1 MGRGN
6 RGGTMFALIDCNNFF
21 VSCERLFRPE
31 LNGRPV
37 VVLSSNDGCAVSRS
51 TEAKALGIPM
61 GAPAFKYRELFRQ
74 HGVIS
79 FSGNFPLYGDISRR
93 LMLLLTEVTPHLE
106 AYSVDE
112 SFLDLSQL
120 PEQDWRRWA
129 VRLRRRIW
137 QEIGLPVSIG
147 VAPTKGLCKI
157 ANHRAKK
164 DPLLAGVLNLADMP
178 EWLVNTQLAATPLE
192 DVWGIGWRLGPRLRA
207 QGLQTALDIK
217 QLSARQARQLM
228 GGVRGAQ
235 LQLELSGVSCFPLEQ
250 AGRIRQTVSHGR
262 MFGKDTADPL
272 AIRAA
277 ISSLTARA
285 CYDLRRDGLTARGVY
300 LRLRGNRHKPGSPRW
315 SYQLKLGT
323 PTADPGLICQQLAAG
338 LAADPAAQQLWH
350 RADVLL
356 YDLSPAAQLQ
366 TDRLGYVQT
375 RQAAA
380 GHRRL
385 AAVDAV
391 NHRFGAGRIRYA
403 AESLSDVWRPKAG
416 SRSPA
421 YTTSWAELP
430 VASIG
435 LSAYTGAT
443 RRINKTILNGRS
455 CSDEQNT

>member
-1 MGRGN
+1 
-6 RGGTMFALIDCNNFF
+6 MFALIDCNNFF

-61 GAPAFKYRELFRQ
+61 GAPAFKYQEVFRQ

-79 FSGNFPLYGDISRR
+79 FSGNFPLYGDLSRR

-164 DPLLAGVLNLADMP
+164 DPLLGGVLNLADMP
-178 EWLVNTQLAATPLE
+178 QWLIDTQLAATPLE

-217 QLSARQARQLM
+217 QLSTRQARQLM

-235 LQLELSGVSCFPLEQ
+235 LQLELSGVRCFPLERD
-250 AGRIRQTVSHGR
+250 GRIRQTCGHGR
-262 MFGKDTADPL
+262 MFGQDTADPL

-285 CYDLRRDGLTARGVY
+285 CYDLRRDGLAARGVS
-300 LRLRGNRHKPGSPRW
+300 LRLKGNRFKPDCPRW
-315 SYQLKLGT
+315 SHQLKLDT
-323 PTADPGLICQQLAAG
+323 PTADPGLICQQLAAA

-356 YDLSPAAQLQ
+356 YNLVPAAQLQ
-366 TDRLGYVQT
+366 TDMLGYVQT
-375 RQAAA
+375 AQAVR
-380 GHRRL
+380 GQQRL
-385 AAVDAV
+385 QVVDAV
-391 NHRFGAGRIRYA
+391 NRRYGTGRLRYA
-403 AESLSDVWRPKAG
+403 AENLSNVWQPKAG
-416 SRSPA
+416 SRSPR
-421 YTTSWAELP
+421 YTTDWGELP
-430 VASIG
+430 VAI
-435 LSAYTGAT
+435 
-443 RRINKTILNGRS
+443 IKV
-455 CSDEQNT
+455 